1 MNLRKLRAKLVEKD
15 MKVDALAAI
24 IGIDRSSV
32 YRKFNN
38 FEKITIGEA
47 KKIKE
52 ALAMTDEE
60 AIEIFLS

>member
-15 MKVDALAAI
+15 IKVDTLAAI

-52 ALAMTDEE
+52 ALALTDEE
-60 AIEIFLS
+60 ATEIFLS

>member
-15 MKVDALAAI
+15 IKVDALAAI

-52 ALAMTDEE
+52 ALSLSDEE
-60 AIEIFLS
+60 ATEIFLS

>member
-1 MNLRKLRAKLVEKD
+1 MNLRKLRAKLVERD
-15 MKVDALAAI
+15 IKVDELAAI

-38 FEKITIGEA
+38 FEKISIGEA

-60 AIEIFLS
+60 ATEIFLS